1 MPISI
6 SIMMYKFFDIG
17 YNIYRRE
24 EKLFFLFQGLR
35 HSIGGAV
42 KSRETIL
49 LFTLYIQVHIADGG
63 FLNLDYFGMDRI
75 NLFNSR
81 VFRFDIIW

>member
-17 YNIYRRE
+17 YKILKKRRQTI
-24 EKLFFLFQGLR
+24 FLFQGLR

-42 KSRETIL
+42 KSSETIL

-75 NLFNSR
+75 NLFNM
-81 VFRFDIIW
+81 INYM